1 MGLSS
6 SKQIDYPTR
15 AVKISQDGTKEAIFT
30 KYPHIIG
37 RSLERTFSLVWENIG
52 TSNGF
57 CSITYYEGIHI
68 KNHIYILGMGQ
79 STAEVTVSG
88 DSGCLLIKTPGRTYK
103 LHHQDPAVISEWQY
117 TLTLILNHR
126 WNFVEKIDSDP
137 SASAVYHLDSEEE
150 E

>member
-1 MGLSS
+1 MGLSF

-15 AVKISQDGTKEAIFT
+15 AVEISQDGTKEAIFT

-37 RSLERTFSLVWENIG
+37 RSLERTFSLNWENIG

-79 STAEVTVSG
+79 ATAEVTVSG
-88 DSGCLLIKTPGRTYK
+88 DDGCLLIITPGRTYK

-117 TLTLILNHR
+117 TLTLILNHS
-126 WNFVEKIDSDP
+126 WNFEKKIDSNP
-137 SASAVYHLDSEEE
+137 LASAMYDSDSEEE